1 MTPTEGQFWKPM
13 QQDHQRLAGAAS
25 LGMASFEHM
34 HIQPRVDAHMAGP
47 DAIRQWQHHQFIR
60 IHSLALCS
68 G

>member
-1 MTPTEGQFWKPM
+1 
-13 QQDHQRLAGAAS
+13 
-25 LGMASFEHM
+25 MASFEHM